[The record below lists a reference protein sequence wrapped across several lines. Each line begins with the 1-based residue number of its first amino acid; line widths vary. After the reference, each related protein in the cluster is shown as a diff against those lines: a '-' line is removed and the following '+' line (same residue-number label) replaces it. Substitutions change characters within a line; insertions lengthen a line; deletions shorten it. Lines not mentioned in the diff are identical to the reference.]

1 MNEAREN
8 LSDYQVIA
16 VGFSLAPDWLSPA
29 PSVSLHTFH
38 SFIFIFLNIYKILL
52 WPADSKW

>member
-8 LSDYQVIA
+8 LSDYHVIA

-52 WPADSKW
+52 

>member
-8 LSDYQVIA
+8 LSDYHVIA
-16 VGFSLAPDWLSPA
+16 VGFSLAANWLRPA

-52 WPADSKW
+52 

>member
-8 LSDYQVIA
+8 LSDYHVIA
-16 VGFSLAPDWLSPA
+16 VGFSLAPDWISHA
-29 PSVSLHTFH
+29 PSVSLH

-52 WPADSKW
+52 